1 MNKIENKKFFMVNKN
16 YINIYNNLVKFSRNK
31 SIFSLFTKNDT
42 FSDRLLVFLF
52 HFGFFLKEYKKT
64 VNRDLLQNVFDYIL
78 KELEIS
84 IREIGY
90 GDASIN
96 KKMKVYVN
104 SLYSIIEKIDNW
116 ENLNFNEKNIIFES
130 FFNINGDLSKLVKYF
145 DKYSLFLQKN
155 SFNLFVNGVIN
166 HEI

>member
-1 MNKIENKKFFMVNKN
+1 MVNKN

-31 SIFSLFTKNDT
+31 SIFSLFTNNDT
-42 FSDRLLVFLF
+42 FSDRLLIFLF

-64 VNRDLLQNVFDYIL
+64 VNKELMQNVFDYIL

-116 ENLNFNEKNIIFES
+116 ENLNSSEKNIIFES
-130 FFNINGDLSKLVKYF
+130 FFNIDGDLSKLIKYF

>member
-1 MNKIENKKFFMVNKN
+1 MKNKN

-31 SIFSLFTKNDT
+31 SIFSLFTKSDT
-42 FSDRLLVFLF
+42 FSDRLLIFLF

-64 VNRDLLQNVFDYIL
+64 VNKEQLQNVFDYIL

-116 ENLNFNEKNIIFES
+116 ENLSSSEKNIIFES
-130 FFNINGDLSKLVKYF
+130 FFNIDGDLSKLIKYF

-166 HEI
+166 YEI

>member
-1 MNKIENKKFFMVNKN
+1 MANKN

-116 ENLNFNEKNIIFES
+116 ENLNSSQKNIIFES
-130 FFNINGDLSKLVKYF
+130 FFNIDGDLSKLIKYF

-166 HEI
+166 YEI

>member
-1 MNKIENKKFFMVNKN
+1 MINKN

-31 SIFSLFTKNDT
+31 SIFSIFTNNDT
-42 FSDRLLVFLF
+42 FSDRLLIFLF

-64 VNRDLLQNVFDYIL
+64 VNRELLQNVFDYIL

-116 ENLNFNEKNIIFES
+116 ENLNSSQKNIIFES
-130 FFNINGDLSKLVKYF
+130 FFNIDGDLSKLIKYF

-166 HEI
+166 YEI

>member
-1 MNKIENKKFFMVNKN
+1 MVNKN

-42 FSDRLLVFLF
+42 FSDRLLIFLF

-64 VNRDLLQNVFDYIL
+64 VNKELLQNVFDYIL

-116 ENLNFNEKNIIFES
+116 ENLNSSEKNIIFES
-130 FFNINGDLSKLVKYF
+130 FFNIDGDLTKLIKYF

>member
-1 MNKIENKKFFMVNKN
+1 MVNKN

-42 FSDRLLVFLF
+42 FSDRLLIFLF

-64 VNRDLLQNVFDYIL
+64 VNKELMQNVFDYIL

-116 ENLNFNEKNIIFES
+116 ENLNSSEKNIIFES
-130 FFNINGDLSKLVKYF
+130 FFNIDGDLSKLIKYF

>member
-1 MNKIENKKFFMVNKN
+1 MVNKN

-42 FSDRLLVFLF
+42 FSDRLLIFLF

-64 VNRDLLQNVFDYIL
+64 VNKELLQNVFDYIL

-116 ENLNFNEKNIIFES
+116 ENLSSSEKNIIFES
-130 FFNINGDLSKLVKYF
+130 FFNIDGDLSKLIKYF

>member
-1 MNKIENKKFFMVNKN
+1 MANKN

-31 SIFSLFTKNDT
+31 SIFSLFTKSDT
-42 FSDRLLVFLF
+42 FSDRLLIFLF

-64 VNRDLLQNVFDYIL
+64 VSKELLQNVFDYIL

-96 KKMKVYVN
+96 KKMKIYVN

-116 ENLNFNEKNIIFES
+116 ENLKSSEKNIIFES
-130 FFNINGDLSKLVKYF
+130 FFNIDGDLSKLIKYF

-166 HEI
+166 YEI

>member
-1 MNKIENKKFFMVNKN
+1 MANKN

-42 FSDRLLVFLF
+42 FSDRLLIFLF

-64 VNRDLLQNVFDYIL
+64 VNRELLQNVFDYIL

-130 FFNINGDLSKLVKYF
+130 FFNIDGDLSKLVKYF

>member
-1 MNKIENKKFFMVNKN
+1 MANKN

-42 FSDRLLVFLF
+42 FSDRLLIFLF

-64 VNRDLLQNVFDYIL
+64 VSKELLQNVFDYIL

-96 KKMKVYVN
+96 KKMKIYVN

-116 ENLNFNEKNIIFES
+116 ENLKSSEKNIIFES
-130 FFNINGDLSKLVKYF
+130 FFNIDGDLSKLVKYF

>member
-1 MNKIENKKFFMVNKN
+1 M
-16 YINIYNNLVKFSRNK
+16 
-31 SIFSLFTKNDT
+31 
-42 FSDRLLVFLF
+42 
-52 HFGFFLKEYKKT
+52 
-64 VNRDLLQNVFDYIL
+64 QNVFDYIL

-116 ENLNFNEKNIIFES
+116 ENLNSNEKNIIFES
-130 FFNINGDLSKLVKYF
+130 FFNIDGDLSKLIKYF
-145 DKYSLFLQKN
+145 DKYSLFLKKN

>member
-1 MNKIENKKFFMVNKN
+1 MNKKN

-31 SIFSLFTKNDT
+31 SIFSLFTKSDT
-42 FSDRLLVFLF
+42 FSDRLLIFLF

>member
-1 MNKIENKKFFMVNKN
+1 MANKN

-42 FSDRLLVFLF
+42 FSDRLLIFLF

-64 VNRDLLQNVFDYIL
+64 VNKELLQNVFDYIL

-116 ENLNFNEKNIIFES
+116 ENLNSSQKNIIFES
-130 FFNINGDLSKLVKYF
+130 FFNIDGDLSKLIKYF

-166 HEI
+166 YEI

>member
-1 MNKIENKKFFMVNKN
+1 MTAKN

-31 SIFSLFTKNDT
+31 SIFSSFTKNDT
-42 FSDRLLVFLF
+42 FSDRLLIFLF
-52 HFGFFLKEYKKT
+52 HFGFFLKVYKKT

-130 FFNINGDLSKLVKYF
+130 FFNIDGDLSKLVKYF